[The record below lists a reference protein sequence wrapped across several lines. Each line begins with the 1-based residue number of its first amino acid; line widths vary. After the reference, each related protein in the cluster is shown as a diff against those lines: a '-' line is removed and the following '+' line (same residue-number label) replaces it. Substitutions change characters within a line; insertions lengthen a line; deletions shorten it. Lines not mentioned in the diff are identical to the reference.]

1 MQAKKVNGSVSP
13 TTHPPRRWRWTAR
26 IASLALLACA
36 ATLCVAWAFTPARGH
51 RVDQVEV
58 VAEFPHDVE
67 AFTQGLAI
75 VDGQLYEGTGQYG
88 RSELRKVDLETG
100 RVLQRV
106 PLDRRYFGEGIAIW
120 GDRIIQ
126 LTWKAGLAIVYDKET
141 LKPLGTFRYEGEGW
155 GLTHDG
161 EHLIISD
168 GSSTLRFLDPKTFKV
183 VRRLPVTNNRRRV
196 TRLNELEYV
205 NGDIWANVW
214 MEDYLVRINP
224 ENGEVVSTVD
234 LRGLMPR
241 RPHEQAVLNGIAYDD
256 KSGRLFVTGK
266 LWPTL
271 FEIKLKP

>member
-1 MQAKKVNGSVSP
+1 MNGPASN
-13 TTHPPRRWRWTAR
+13 TANAPRRWRWSAR
-26 IASLALLACA
+26 IASLAVLAGAASLCA
-36 ATLCVAWAFTPARGH
+36 AWAFAPARGH

-126 LTWKAGLAIVYDKET
+126 LTWKAGLAIVYDRET

-155 GLTHDG
+155 GVTHDG
-161 EHLIISD
+161 AHLIISD
-168 GSSTLRFLDPKTFKV
+168 GSSTLRFLDPKTFQV

-196 TRLNELEYV
+196 TRLNELEYI
-205 NGDIWANVW
+205 NGEIWANVW

-256 KSGRLFVTGK
+256 QSGRLFVTGK
-266 LWPTL
+266 LWPKL
-271 FEIKLKP
+271 FEIKRKP